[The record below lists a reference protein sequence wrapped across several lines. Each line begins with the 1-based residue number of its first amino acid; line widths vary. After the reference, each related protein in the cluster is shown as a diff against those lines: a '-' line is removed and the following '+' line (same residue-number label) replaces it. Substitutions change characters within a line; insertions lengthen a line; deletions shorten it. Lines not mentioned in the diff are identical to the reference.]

1 MKECGKKRVVTRNLK
16 ICNKRLINRAYEIF
30 TMATINGCHV
40 EHQAV
45 TERQKAVF

>member
-1 MKECGKKRVVTRNLK
+1 MHGEMIGLHSTSKERQVMQS
-16 ICNKRLINRAYEIF
+16 
-30 TMATINGCHV
+30 MATINGCHV